1 VSYLHFFL
9 DHPFR
14 LLLLLLCDSITLAR
28 AILWIIMNFLFP
40 RTGNGA
46 GRFSH
51 LKLDVE
57 HIEEA
62 MQNMLI
68 CLRDGGLF

>member
-1 VSYLHFFL
+1 MVPDALV
-9 DHPFR
+9 
-14 LLLLLLCDSITLAR
+14 I
-28 AILWIIMNFLFP
+28 
-40 RTGNGA
+40 
-46 GRFSH
+46 

-68 CLRDGGLF
+68 CLRDGGLFWSRDSGEVEIMLKQNQKIESYGQI

>member
-1 VSYLHFFL
+1 MSYLHFFQ

-14 LLLLLLCDSITLAR
+14 LLLLCDSITLAR
-28 AILWIIMNFLFP
+28 AILWIIMNFLLH
-40 RTGNGA
+40 RTGNGV
-46 GRFSH
+46 GRVSH
-51 LKLDVE
+51 LKLDVD